1 MSKIRLVY
9 LYLFAAIGL
18 VTIIVGTVRMVDLGL
33 KVFIFKDADK
43 FEIYPTKLPDGKPEL
58 TIDEMRTRQDKETTR
73 NRQRELVGALAMLA
87 VGLPVYWY
95 HWRTVQIENKKLL

>member
-33 KVFIFKDADK
+33 KVFVFKDADRY
-43 FEIYPTKLPDGKPEL
+43 EIYPTKLPGETPEL
-58 TIDEMRTRQDKETTR
+58 TSEQMQVRQDKETVR
-73 NRQRELVGALAMLA
+73 NRQRELAGALAMLV
-87 VGLPVYWY
+87 VGLPVYLY
-95 HWRTVQIENKKLL
+95 HWKTIQHEYKK